1 MTRTNIRIL
10 PDKGSVRYFPYGKP
24 ESQKV
29 AYPLVIGGANPPDQG
44 GKEGVANVCY
54 IRWLNSAFNIQCCP
68 CWSCL
73 RNFRG

>member
-54 IRWLNSAFNIQCCP
+54 IR
-68 CWSCL
+68 
-73 RNFRG
+73 